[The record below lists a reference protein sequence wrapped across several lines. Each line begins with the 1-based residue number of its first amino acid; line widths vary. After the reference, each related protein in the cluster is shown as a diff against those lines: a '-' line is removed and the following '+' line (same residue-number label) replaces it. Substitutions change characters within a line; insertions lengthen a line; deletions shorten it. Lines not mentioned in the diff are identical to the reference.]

1 MEKSTSERKNEMR
14 KKKYDKVE
22 AVARTL
28 HTFIAQSTLSM
39 YYSVIKLLRAENEE
53 ERSKAEDM
61 INKMMTTGESLY
73 EDLSDKQKELL
84 KKLAQDVINICK

>member
-1 MEKSTSERKNEMR
+1 MR

-39 YYSVIKLLRAENEE
+39 YYSIIKLLRAENEE

-84 KKLAQDVINICK
+84 EKLAQDVINICK